1 MLRLKNLSNKYQ
13 KRTCRP
19 VYAQT
24 QATPYAATL
33 YTTAD
38 GSKGFRD
45 ASGNIQ
51 KLVYT
56 AGSNTNNDIV
66 TRTNDAFQKNNSYL
80 PGMVVTKVDNSE
92 DITIAAGLTTTGEQ
106 PFGLLANFVGGDFD
120 EGFSG
125 DRLQNEVGVWRGPDA
140 VFEILAPA
148 YHPDVAAG
156 STTAGTKLYAGNDGR
171 LTISGGTTFT
181 SGNTQVV
188 ARLIKKETNRI
199 LVDLA
204 I

>member
-19 VYAQT
+19 IYAQT

-33 YTTAD
+33 YTTSD

-51 KLVYT
+51 SLTSSTDVVSRGAT
-56 AGSNTNNDIV
+56 
-66 TRTNDAFQKNNSYL
+66 AFQKNSSYL
-80 PGMVVTKVDNSE
+80 PGMVVAKYTGSE
-92 DITIAAGLTTTGEQ
+92 DITIASGFTSER

-125 DRLQNEVGVWRGPDA
+125 DRLQNEVGVWRGPDS

-148 YHPDVAAG
+148 YDPAVVASA
-156 STTAGTKLYAGNDGR
+156 TVTAGTALYAGTDGR
-171 LTISGGTTFT
+171 LGITQNNSGP
-181 SGNTQVV
+181 VV
-188 ARLIKKETNRI
+188 AYLLKKETNRI

>member
-24 QATPYAATL
+24 QATPYAANLAST
-33 YTTAD
+33 
-38 GSKGFRD
+38 FRD
-45 ASGNIQ
+45 ATTGQ
-51 KLVYT
+51 
-56 AGSNTNNDIV
+56 IV
-66 TRTNDAFQKNNSYL
+66 LLTSSVDATRGADAYRSTGTNSYL
-80 PGMVVTKVDNSE
+80 PGTVVTKLGDSE
-92 DITIAAGLTTTGEQ
+92 DVTIAYGNTTER

-125 DRLQNEVGVWRGPDA
+125 DRLQNEVGVWRGPDS

-148 YHPDVAAG
+148 YNTNVASAG
-156 STTAGTKLYAGNDGR
+156 AKVGTPLYAGTDGR
-171 LTISGGTTFT
+171 LTITVPTTGGTTPV
-181 SGNTQVV
+181 VV
-188 ARLIKKETNRI
+188 AYLVKKETNRI

>member
-19 VYAQT
+19 VYANT

-33 YTTAD
+33 HST
-38 GSKGFRD
+38 FRN
-45 ASGNIQ
+45 AQGNIQ
-51 KLVYT
+51 LLNSSTDTLTSRGT
-56 AGSNTNNDIV
+56 AAYRKND
-66 TRTNDAFQKNNSYL
+66 SYL
-80 PGMVVTKVDNSE
+80 PGMVVVKRSGTE
-92 DITIAAGLTTTGEQ
+92 EITIASRATSGSSPDLVSAER

-120 EGFSG
+120 EGFNG
-125 DRLQNEVGVWRGPDA
+125 DRLQNEVGVWRGPDS

-148 YHPDVAAG
+148 YNDAITAS
-156 STTAGTKLYAGNDGR
+156 STVTAGTPLYAGADGR
-171 LTISGGTTFT
+171 LTSVAGSGTAGGTGQT
-181 SGNTQVV
+181 VV
-188 ARLIKKETNRI
+188 AYLIKKETNRI